1 MPKPDRTP
9 EETFRWF
16 PGEYQRNKLD
26 KTYFLPFGKLQSE
39 CRRINKDGKN
49 STNVYTA
56 CTEQSRINCAAQNI
70 PRPSSAT
77 YFLRDL
83 QKAPDVFSRIQAHED
98 DHQKALYAMA
108 LVSCDSLYRDENSN
122 PPANPQA
129 AKEAKKR
136 IQRLISEMDQI
147 EQVEKDESG
156 QYSFER
162 RYEMQPKLEEALEL
176 YIKAMNAG
184 KIKQSQEAFQK
195 PFGENE

>member
-1 MPKPDRTP
+1 MPTPNRTP

-26 KTYFLPFGKLQSE
+26 KTYFLPFEKLQSV
-39 CRRINKDGKN
+39 CRKINKDDE
-49 STNVYTA
+49 TTQNVYTA
-56 CTEQSRINCAAQNI
+56 CTEQSRMNCAIPNL

-83 QKAPDVFSRIQAHED
+83 KKAPDVFPRIQAHED
-98 DHQKALYAMA
+98 DHQRALYAMA

-122 PPANPQA
+122 PPANPQVA
-129 AKEAKKR
+129 YETQKR
-136 IQRLISEMDQI
+136 IQGLISEMDKR

-156 QYSFER
+156 KYFFER
-162 RYEMQPKLEEALEL
+162 SYEMQPKLEEALEL

-184 KIKQSQEAFQK
+184 KI
-195 PFGENE
+195 NE